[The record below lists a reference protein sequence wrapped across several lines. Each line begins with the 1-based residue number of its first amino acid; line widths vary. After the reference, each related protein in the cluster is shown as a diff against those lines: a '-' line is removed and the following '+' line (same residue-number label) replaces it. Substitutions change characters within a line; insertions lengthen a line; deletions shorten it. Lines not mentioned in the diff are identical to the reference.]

1 MRKQRER
8 KKEPTHFRGEREV
21 KGALDSLKTCA
32 ECKRS
37 LSILKY
43 NVSMTDYYGRAYTKK
58 ICVDCDGHHRKII
71 SNIKKEYA
79 GTKPDKCML
88 CEIKTDELEVDH
100 CHETGAMRG
109 WICRNCNTGLGK
121 FFDKSDLL
129 IKAIEYLKKEPMK
142 KPPKKQL
149 DLFEDEVD

>member
-88 CEIKTDELEVDH
+88 CEIENDQLEVDH
-100 CHETGAMRG
+100 CHETGGVRG
-109 WICRNCNTGLGK
+109 YICQKCNIIEGMIRDQEHLDNFYANYTSYIMGK
-121 FFDKSDLL
+121 NFVHYDQDT
-129 IKAIEYLKKEPMK
+129 
-142 KPPKKQL
+142 
-149 DLFEDEVD
+149 